1 MDVGE
6 KFEQIKSAKNLSLR
20 EAQYFADIINNYF
33 QLGRPQEFEEYE
45 TELTQKLPQ
54 LFSFLDFNQLINLSH
69 NYFLFC
75 RTNNPEKNTDLHQQ
89 KINEEVFIPFW
100 NRLNLILKNQNFTRL
115 NYNPK
120 PKNVI
125 LQTRHA
131 TTQGSYAPGKQIFA
145 FSKALLL
152 ERYNVKVLS
161 SGNIDADFK
170 DLMLNNPCFHVS
182 QKQGLSE
189 LEKLADLRSE
199 CQQFEPATV
208 FTDAELGL
216 LVAAEIIGMPA
227 KCHLLS
233 AGFYR
238 VPWYSK
244 ILLTEEL
251 MTDELRE
258 DSKFHAIP
266 QTLLME
272 NLAPKIS
279 KNQILEARSQLKL
292 ENDFVVGAFARYEMF
307 SESYLSF
314 VDTYLQ
320 RTKNTK
326 VVLAGPNAQ
335 NLAKRLL
342 ACHISNGR
350 VKLLGKSN
358 TAILGHLCHAFLDTF
373 PNVTGYAA
381 LESMAKGK
389 PVFTLDCKNLGL
401 YSKNRLRELI
411 FDCERE
417 LLEGLVRAQTDKA
430 YYSQMAEASL
440 DLVSKLGGLDQ
451 LAEAIKCIRY
461 N

>member
-1 MDVGE
+1 MDVRE
-6 KFEQIKSAKNLSLR
+6 KFQQIKSAKNLSIN

-33 QLGRPQEFEEYE
+33 QDGRPQEFEEYE
-45 TELTQKLPQ
+45 LELTKKLPQ
-54 LFSFLDFNQLINLSH
+54 LFEFLDFNQLINLSH

-89 KINEEVFIPFW
+89 KINKEVFTPFW
-100 NRLNLILKNQNFTRL
+100 NRLHLILKNQNLTRL
-115 NYNPK
+115 TYKPK

-131 TTQGSYAPGKQIFA
+131 STQGSYAPGKQIFA
-145 FSKALLL
+145 LSKALLS
-152 ERYNVKVLS
+152 EKYNVKVLS
-161 SGNIDADFK
+161 SGNVDAEFK
-170 DLMLNNPCFHVS
+170 DLMLNCPCFHVS
-182 QKQGLSE
+182 KKQGLSE
-189 LEKLADLRSE
+189 YEKLADLRSE
-199 CQQFEPATV
+199 CQQFEPASV
-208 FTDAELGL
+208 FTDAELGV

-227 KCHLLS
+227 RCHLLS

-244 ILLTEEL
+244 VLLTEEL
-251 MTDELRE
+251 MTEELSN
-258 DSKFHAIP
+258 DSRFHAIP

-272 NLAPKIS
+272 NLAPKIP
-279 KNQILEARSQLKL
+279 KNQILEAKAQLKI

-314 VDTYLQ
+314 IDSYLQ
-320 RTKNTK
+320 RTENTT
-326 VVLAGPNAQ
+326 VVLAGPNSQ
-335 NLAKRLL
+335 NLAKQLL
-342 ACHISNGR
+342 ACHISSGR
-350 VKLLGKSN
+350 AKLLGKSN

-389 PVFTLDCKNLGL
+389 PVFTLNCKNLGF

-411 FDCERE
+411 FDCESE
-417 LLEGLVRAQTDKA
+417 LLEGLLAAQTDKE

-440 DLVSKLGGLDQ
+440 AFVSELGGLDRLVKALQ
-451 LAEAIKCIRY
+451 RIRY